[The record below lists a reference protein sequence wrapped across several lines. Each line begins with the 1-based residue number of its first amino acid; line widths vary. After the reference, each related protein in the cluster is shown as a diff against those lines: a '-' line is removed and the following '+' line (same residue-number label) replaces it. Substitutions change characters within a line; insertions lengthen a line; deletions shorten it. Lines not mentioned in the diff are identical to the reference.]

1 VGRNT
6 HKRESEAGGGT
17 MNFIV
22 TDRASIE
29 AGIVVRTAYAVI
41 SIRDPG
47 KRKARVHRGAGLVDI
62 LYRAFHDAEPCDGES
77 LPLEVVPMTLKDA
90 RAIWKFAKQNR
101 FAIGTIVCHCEQG
114 MSRSPAVALA
124 LAEELD
130 GDASGIHA
138 NSQPNQYVYQ
148 LVREAIKES
157 PI

>member
-1 VGRNT
+1 
-6 HKRESEAGGGT
+6 

-29 AGIVVRTAYAVI
+29 AGIVVRTAYVVI

-47 KRKARVHRGAGLVDI
+47 KRKARIKRGTGLLDI
-62 LYRAFHDAEPCDGES
+62 LYLAFHDAEPCDGES
-77 LPLEVVPMTLKDA
+77 LSPEIVPMTLKDA
-90 RAIWKFAKQNR
+90 RAIWKFAKRNRQNV
-101 FAIGTIVCHCEQG
+101 GTIVCHCEQG

-124 LAEELD
+124 LAEELN
-130 GDASGIHA
+130 GDAGEIHA

-148 LVREAIKES
+148 IVREAIKES